1 MRYFY
6 IFPFKRQYYLPKEIV
21 EYPFFKTFF
30 KPYSKLGAIFWW
42 LWNNLSFFK
51 YLFTVKE
58 KEITDEI
65 SVIKKNIDKN
75 IVLAINTGT
84 KGFTQKITALGIN
97 KENSKKIFLKYSNK
111 KRTRELTTN
120 EINILQL
127 IEPYGCSPKL
137 LFSKIDE
144 HYVIL
149 ITEYLEGKKFD
160 NIKLDD
166 NLLSLILKIAD
177 FDVALNTSNV
187 KQGFKLCFAHG
198 DFCPWNLLEV
208 DNDITPIDW
217 EFAKKYPLGFD
228 LFTYIF
234 QTSFLT
240 MPNKTIPEIIR
251 ENESSIKR
259 YFKNWDIDQ
268 WKPYLKEFSEIKL
281 TRGDVK
287 EESHLFQLFI
297 SLKEYAK
304 ET

>member
-6 IFPFKRQYYLPKEIV
+6 IFPFKRQYYFPKEIAK
-21 EYPFFKTFF
+21 YPFFKTFF
-30 KPYSKLGAIFWW
+30 KPYSKLGTIFWW
-42 LWNNLSFFK
+42 IWNNVSLFK
-51 YLFTVKE
+51 YLFTIKE

-65 SVIKKNIDKN
+65 SVIKENLDKN
-75 IVLAINTGT
+75 VILAINTGT

-97 KENSKKIFLKYSNK
+97 KGNSKKIFLKYSNK
-111 KRTRELTTN
+111 KRTRALSIN

-127 IEPYGCSPKL
+127 IEPYECSPQL
-137 LFSKIDE
+137 LFSNVDDE
-144 HYVIL
+144 YVIL
-149 ITEYLEGKKFD
+149 ITEYLEGQKFD
-160 NIKLDD
+160 NTKLDD
-166 NLLSLILKIAD
+166 NLLNLILKISD
-177 FDVALNTSNV
+177 FNLALELSYA
-187 KQGFKLCFAHG
+187 KQEFKLCFAHG

-208 DNDITPIDW
+208 DGKIMPIDW

-240 MPNKTIPEIIR
+240 MPNKRIPEIIE
-251 ENESSIKR
+251 ENDFYIKR

-297 SLKEYAK
+297 SLKEYAR